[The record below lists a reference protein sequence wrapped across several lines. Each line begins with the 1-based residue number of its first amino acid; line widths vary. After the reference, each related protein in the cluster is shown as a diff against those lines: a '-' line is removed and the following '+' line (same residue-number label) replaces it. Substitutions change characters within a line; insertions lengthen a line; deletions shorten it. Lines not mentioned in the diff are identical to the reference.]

1 MNRVQLII
9 AAAIVVVLFG
19 GVLVFGRNNSPQI
32 TPAPTPEAPTVTPTS
47 EPSPTATASAT
58 PTPPGQRPSGPAATP
73 TINTKAKSATIK
85 TSKGNIVLELYP
97 NDAPK
102 TVANF
107 VTKAKEGFYDNLT
120 FHRVE
125 DWVIQGGDPTGTG
138 ADGEEMPTEIN
149 SKPFV
154 LGSLGVARKGDIR
167 VSNDAQFFITKQ
179 NASWL
184 NSQYTNFG
192 IVTKGIEVVNKIEKG
207 DKILG
212 ITVE

>member
-1 MNRVQLII
+1 
-9 AAAIVVVLFG
+9 
-19 GVLVFGRNNSPQI
+19 
-32 TPAPTPEAPTVTPTS
+32 
-47 EPSPTATASAT
+47 
-58 PTPPGQRPSGPAATP
+58 
-73 TINTKAKSATIK
+73 
-85 TSKGNIVLELYP
+85 
-97 NDAPK
+97 
-102 TVANF
+102 
-107 VTKAKEGFYDNLT
+107 
-120 FHRVE
+120 
-125 DWVIQGGDPTGTG
+125 
-138 ADGEEMPTEIN
+138 MPTEIN